1 MRWFGAMVLSVALLM
16 GARTGAQT
24 TPPTD
29 APTTSTTLPAA
40 VDEGPPPGP
49 ADPFLR
55 GVPRTAAR
63 NYLLACRDG
72 DYEKAANYLD
82 LRHVPRE
89 DRDER
94 GPILA
99 RQFKA
104 VLDRTIWVDL
114 DSLSNEPEG
123 DRDDGL
129 AVRRDVLASIRT
141 KEGPTDLLLERVP
154 REDGVLIWKV
164 AAATVDRIPDLYAE
178 FGYGPLIER
187 LPETFFRVSFL
198 EVQLWQWVGLLALVL
213 IAAVGAWIGG
223 ALAIALV
230 KPIARRTSGPLDD
243 RVLAAVRGPVRFGV
257 ALLLFTFGHAYLKL
271 AVPVERLVGG
281 VLQAA
286 MIVLWTW
293 LFLRGAEVAVNT
305 MADRLRVRG
314 QYGALAI
321 LPLAR
326 RSANFFI
333 VAMGV
338 VAAMQH
344 IGFNVTGVIAGLGVG
359 GLAVALAAQKT
370 VENLIGGIMLVAD
383 QPVRVGDL
391 CRFGTQ
397 VGTVEDIGLRS
408 TRIRTAERSVVSIPN
423 AVFSSTEIENYSRR
437 DRIRIGSSFFLR
449 PDTSSEQV
457 RAVLDAAGQG
467 LRELDKI
474 ESGSVQVRLIR
485 LGPTGPEIEVTAYVR
500 TTDADEFGA
509 VRERAFL
516 GVLDAIAA
524 AGASLASGRVPP
536 A

>member
-1 MRWFGAMVLSVALLM
+1 MRWFGATVLSVVLLV
-16 GARTGAQT
+16 GVRTGAQT

-29 APTTSTTLPAA
+29 APTTSTTLPA

-49 ADPFLR
+49 ADPFVR

-89 DRDER
+89 EREER

-99 RQFKA
+99 RQLKA
-104 VLDRTIWVDL
+104 VLDRTLWVDL

-141 KEGPTDLLLERVP
+141 KEGPVDLLLERVP
-154 REDGVLIWKV
+154 RDDRVLIWKV
-164 AAATVDRIPDLYAE
+164 AAVTVDRIPDLYAE

-187 LPETFFRVSFL
+187 LPETFFRVRFL
-198 EVQLWQWVGLLALVL
+198 DVQLWQWVGLLALVL
-213 IAAVGAWIGG
+213 IAAAGAWIGG

-230 KPIARRTSGPLDD
+230 KPIARRTRGPLDD

-257 ALLLFTFGHAYLKL
+257 AVLLFTFGHAYLKL
-271 AVPVERLVGG
+271 SVPVERLVGG

-344 IGFNVTGVIAGLGVG
+344 IGFNVTGIIAGLGVG

-408 TRIRTAERSVVSIPN
+408 TRIRTAERTVVSIPN

-437 DRIRIGSSFFLR
+437 DRIRMASSFFLR
-449 PDTSSEQV
+449 PDTTSEQV
-457 RAVLDAAGQG
+457 RAVLDAAGHG

-474 ESGSVQVRLIR
+474 ESGSVQVRLVR
-485 LGPTGPEIEVTAYVR
+485 LGPAGPEIEVTAYVR
-500 TTDADEFGA
+500 TTDGDEFGA

-516 GVLDAIAA
+516 GVLDAISA